1 MDNNNIFDLAMGLSM
16 ASMFSKTMENIVET
30 SMKNQ
35 VAGSVGDPHI
45 FALVNGQKCG
55 PYRAEEISSFL
66 ESGKMDGETY
76 IWKAGMTDW
85 KQIKDIVA
93 SKNR

>member
-16 ASMFSKTMENIVET
+16 ASLFSKTMGNIMET

-35 VAGSVGDPHI
+35 MAGSIGEPHI

-55 PYRAEEISSFL
+55 PYRTEEISSFL
-66 ESGKMDGETY
+66 ESGQMDGETY

-85 KQIKDIVA
+85 KQIKDIVVP
-93 SKNR
+93 KK